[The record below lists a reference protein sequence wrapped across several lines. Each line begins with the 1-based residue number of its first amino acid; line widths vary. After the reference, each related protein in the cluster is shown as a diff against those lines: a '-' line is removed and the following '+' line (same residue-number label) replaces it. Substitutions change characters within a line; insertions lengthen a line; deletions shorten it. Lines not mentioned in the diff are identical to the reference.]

1 MEATERLQSPAEEI
15 ANSIT
20 HGVGAVLAGVA
31 LAFLLVSAASQ
42 GTARHL
48 ACAAG
53 FGATMVI
60 LYSTSALYHAVT
72 DPRAK
77 RLFNILDHSAIY
89 LLIAGT
95 YTPICLITLRGPWG
109 WSLFWIIWGLAAAGI
124 TSQCLFPLSNRLLS
138 TAAYMAMGML
148 ALVAIRPLCHN
159 LAAAGLLWLAGGA
172 LCYGLGTA
180 FYLSKGIRFAHA
192 VWHLF
197 VLGGSACHVMAML
210 GPVIAGR

>member
-124 TSQCLFPLSNRLLS
+124 TSQCLFTLSNRLLS

-159 LAAAGLLWLAGGA
+159 LAAAGLLWLALPVPRNFSLDTA
-172 LCYGLGTA
+172 RGL
-180 FYLSKGIRFAHA
+180 S
-192 VWHLF
+192 
-197 VLGGSACHVMAML
+197 
-210 GPVIAGR
+210 